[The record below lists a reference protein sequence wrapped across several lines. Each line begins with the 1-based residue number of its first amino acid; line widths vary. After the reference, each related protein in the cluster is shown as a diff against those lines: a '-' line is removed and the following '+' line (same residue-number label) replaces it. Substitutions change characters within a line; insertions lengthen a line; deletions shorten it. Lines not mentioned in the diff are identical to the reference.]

1 MVNVCNVTI
10 YSCTEVSISFPYP
23 VVNNVVFL
31 DNEINAWKQP
41 VGIRHS
47 SEAALRLW
55 STDIPERGYKEGN
68 HAAQVCN
75 RLQCYEC
82 EHCCSEW
89 LSADRNRDSG
99 RPPRWDS
106 RSRLGTAEG
115 YVSDSCAMKGRG
127 WKRHGREIF
136 YLNWMEMT
144 CWDGGLS
151 FFYLFIFLLE
161 HSVSRIMSR
170 LFGLPNDSL
179 IHFFFSALKRQI
191 FCPVRTSF
199 SNKLSCESYISALY
213 RNISMAEEHCGTQ
226 GV

>member
-1 MVNVCNVTI
+1 MN
-10 YSCTEVSISFPYP
+10 VSI
-23 VVNNVVFL
+23 VV
-31 DNEINAWKQP
+31 A
-41 VGIRHS
+41 
-47 SEAALRLW
+47 
-55 STDIPERGYKEGN
+55 
-68 HAAQVCN
+68 
-75 RLQCYEC
+75 
-82 EHCCSEW
+82 
-89 LSADRNRDSG
+89 SG
-99 RPPRWDS
+99 WVQTGT
-106 RSRLGTAEG
+106 GTADGLRDGIAGHVWELLRDTCQIPVLWKDEDG
-115 YVSDSCAMKGRG
+115 SVAVKKQSENKTVLLVKRFVMNKRG
-127 WKRHGREIF
+127 TAAFIRHGREIF